1 MVAGKMDVEA
11 NGIVLLDPEV
21 MHEVLG
27 WAPAPGETRDL
38 MSEFFSSNLGDDVVD
53 NGAVAPLLSIDDGV
67 YEVICRL
74 SSEPSPVEDLVIVTN
89 GVFPLVVKTR
99 AAFFDL
105 QSMMNWPPEES
116 GVDSALAPGIYAVTF
131 RGFRSV
137 EEGRI
142 VRAGYEFVCEPT
154 TDLARPTGQIDAC
167 VRVFF

>member
-1 MVAGKMDVEA
+1 MVLENIDVAA
-11 NGIVLLDPEV
+11 NGIVLLDTAV
-21 MHEVLG
+21 LHETLG
-27 WAPAPGETRDL
+27 WSPAPGETRDL
-38 MSEFFSSNLGDDVVD
+38 MREFFHSDLGDAVIEH
-53 NGAVAPLLSIDDGV
+53 GAVAPLLSIDDGG

-74 SSEPSPVEDLVIVTN
+74 ASEPSPVEERVIVTN
-89 GVFPLVVKTR
+89 GVFPLLVKTR

-105 QSMMNWPPEES
+105 QAMMAWPPQQP
-116 GVDSALAPGIYAVTF
+116 GVDAALAPGNYAVTF

-154 TDLARPTGQIDAC
+154 PALVAPTGQIDAC

>member
-1 MVAGKMDVEA
+1 MIVEKIDVEA
-11 NGIVLLDPEV
+11 NGIVLLDQ
-21 MHEVLG
+21 EVLLETLG
-27 WAPAPGETRDL
+27 WSPAPGETRDL
-38 MSEFFSSNLGDDVVD
+38 MSEFFNSDLGDHVIEH
-53 NGAVAPLLSIDDGV
+53 GAVAPLLSIDDGV

-74 SSEPSPVEDLVIVTN
+74 ASEPSPVEELVIVTN
-89 GVFPLVVKTR
+89 GVFPLVVRTR

-105 QSMMNWPPEES
+105 QTMMAWPPQEP
-116 GVDSALAPGIYAVTF
+116 GVDAALAPGNYAVTF

-154 TDLARPTGQIDAC
+154 STLVAPTGQIDAY